1 MVTLLHSLRILV
13 TTPDIISIKLKTP
26 RYQSLKDTQRIILM
40 RDPPQKILIPPPIA
54 RDGVLRLQ
62 CIVQVHILMVLF
74 LGFCELDGLAEE
86 GFCGFVDGAVVI
98 GEGPLDGEVEDCGV
112 WNEMLEGKAWNPE

>member
-1 MVTLLHSLRILV
+1 
-13 TTPDIISIKLKTP
+13 
-26 RYQSLKDTQRIILM
+26 
-40 RDPPQKILIPPPIA
+40 
-54 RDGVLRLQ
+54 
-62 CIVQVHILMVLF
+62 MVLF